1 MESMNFIKELIYPGR
16 CAICDDILLPGTGK
30 VCQGCKNKP
39 KHVKEPV
46 CRKCG
51 KPLRNPEA
59 EYCRDCMER
68 KHYFKEGAALFV
80 YSSIKES
87 IYRFK
92 YEGRQ
97 EYGAYYGEQVRLH
110 LAEKIRRWR
119 PEALIPVPLH
129 KKRLQKRGYNQAAVF
144 AKAISRETGIPVYEN
159 FAERIRN
166 TVPQKE
172 LNGQE
177 RENNL
182 KKAFKIRQNEVKLKV
197 IIIIDDIY
205 TTGSTMDALALE
217 CKKAGIETVYCIS
230 LAIGALK

>member
-1 MESMNFIKELIYPGR
+1 
-16 CAICDDILLPGTGK
+16 
-30 VCQGCKNKP
+30 
-39 KHVKEPV
+39 
-46 CRKCG
+46 
-51 KPLRNPEA
+51 
-59 EYCRDCMER
+59 
-68 KHYFKEGAALFV
+68 
-80 YSSIKES
+80 
-87 IYRFK
+87 
-92 YEGRQ
+92 

-110 LAEKIRRWR
+110 LEEKIRRWR

-144 AKAISRETGIPVYEN
+144 ARAISREMGIPVYEN

-172 LNGQE
+172 LSGQE

-182 KKAFKIRQNEVKLKV
+182 KRAFKIRQNDVKLKT

-217 CKKAGIETVYCIS
+217 CKKAGIENIYCIS
-230 LAIGALK
+230 LAIGARK